1 MTERSEASRDPAD
14 DLSGSSGSSGPS
26 GPSGMPG
33 TGRGEG
39 CPGCSGPHSPTCPAR
54 PDGSAAALGDYRAAF
69 HAARLPLAVLN
80 RDGLVLAANP
90 AFGDLVGTEPD
101 ELVAATA
108 ADLTD
113 LGADPRIWSAYREV
127 LCGRSDR
134 LRCTRRLQLPDG
146 HSMWAEVTVEP
157 LAPGAGLA
165 PGGALNAGGTPNDAR
180 GTLNGSGTRTAGG
193 ELPAA
198 TDLSVPADL
207 PVPADMSVPTDLP
220 GSSDLPMDGDLP
232 AMDGVPPAGGGVR
245 AGAGQRAEEDHVLL
259 SVADISDRHDLLAR
273 LRHLQMHDPV
283 TRLPNRAL
291 FFERLAG
298 ALESAAFEQGGT
310 GRIGLCYLDLDG
322 FKAVND
328 TLGHRVGDRL
338 LSAVAQRLRH
348 CVEELS
354 EDRLPAPPDGPTAST
369 ASTTSDASA
378 MSDASTAMP
387 DASTASDASTAFAA
401 PVQMTDDDTG
411 HLDGS
416 GHLVAR
422 LGGDEFA
429 LLVEDS
435 TGTEQLAA
443 LAQRVLD
450 ALQRPFDLAGQRL
463 SVSASIGVVERAATG
478 TTATGLMQAADTTLY
493 WAKEDG
499 KARWTLFDPE
509 RNAHRMTRQALSSTL
524 RPAVERGEFTLEYQ
538 PLVGLGDG
546 RAQGV
551 EALVRWRHPQFGT
564 LSPNRFIGLAEENGA
579 IVELGR
585 WVLERACRQAR
596 AWQLERPGA
605 QPLFVSVN
613 VAVRQVWD
621 SDLVADVAH
630 ILAETGLPPRLLQ
643 LELTESAVMGSAGRP
658 LQALQALSDM
668 GVRIAIDDFGT
679 GYSNLAY
686 LSRLPVS
693 VLKLDGSFVR
703 GFRAQEHPNPA
714 DETIVEALVALA
726 HRLGL
731 TVTAECVESAEQAER
746 LRRIGCDTG
755 QGWLYSRPVAPDRV
769 SALISAGRR
778 TGS

>member
-1 MTERSEASRDPAD
+1 MTERNGTTKESAETRHTPSSHCDDGAAS
-14 DLSGSSGSSGPS
+14 
-26 GPSGMPG
+26 
-33 TGRGEG
+33 
-39 CPGCSGPHSPTCPAR
+39 
-54 PDGSAAALGDYRAAF
+54 LGDYRAAF
-69 HAARLPLAVLN
+69 HAGRLAMAVLN

-90 AFGDLVGTEPD
+90 AFGELIGTDPD

-113 LGADPRIWSAYREV
+113 LGADPRVWTAYREV

-134 LRCTRRLQLPDG
+134 LRCTRRLKHPEG
-146 HSMWAEVTVEP
+146 HSVWVEVTVEP
-157 LAPGAGLA
+157 L
-165 PGGALNAGGTPNDAR
+165 TPEP
-180 GTLNGSGTRTAGG
+180 LSG
-193 ELPAA
+193 
-198 TDLSVPADL
+198 
-207 PVPADMSVPTDLP
+207 
-220 GSSDLPMDGDLP
+220 
-232 AMDGVPPAGGGVR
+232 
-245 AGAGQRAEEDHVLL
+245 EERMLL

-291 FFERLAG
+291 FFERLST
-298 ALESAAFEQGGT
+298 ALETAAFEPSGT

-338 LSAVAQRLRH
+338 LSAVAQRLMR
-348 CVEELS
+348 CAES
-354 EDRLPAPPDGPTAST
+354 AADRGAGR
-369 ASTTSDASA
+369 
-378 MSDASTAMP
+378 
-387 DASTASDASTAFAA
+387 
-401 PVQMTDDDTG
+401 G
-411 HLDGS
+411 

-435 TGTEQLAA
+435 TGTEQLAE
-443 LAQRVLD
+443 LAQCVLD

-524 RPAVERGEFTLEYQ
+524 RPAVDRGEFTLEYQ

-564 LSPNRFIGLAEENGA
+564 LSPNRFIALAEENGA

-585 WVLERACRQAR
+585 WVLERACYQAR
-596 AWQLERPGA
+596 AWQLAHPGDE
-605 QPLFVSVN
+605 PLFVSVN

-621 SDLVADVAH
+621 SDLVADVAG

-703 GFRAQEHPNPA
+703 GFRSQEHPNPA
-714 DETIVEALVALA
+714 DEMIVEALVALA

-769 SALISAGRR
+769 EALLDAGRR
-778 TGS
+778 TDG